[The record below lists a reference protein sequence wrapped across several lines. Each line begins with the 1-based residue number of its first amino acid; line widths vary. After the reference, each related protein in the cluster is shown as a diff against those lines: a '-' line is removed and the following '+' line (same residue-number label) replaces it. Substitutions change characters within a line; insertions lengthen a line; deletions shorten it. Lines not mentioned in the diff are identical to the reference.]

1 MNGQS
6 YTSFSEASP
15 TISFPGEIPHVQ
27 GGNATIIQLGA
38 SEIPGVDAGIYHL
51 YSSEWSKDHNNLSIH
66 ETPNFNDVFR
76 LQSVTLDL
84 STTSVST
91 DYTPLGVSPIL
102 LSYDQKL
109 ALMEAN
115 GFNNEDNIVVSGAR
129 MNLNVV
135 DYDGMNTTGPLEI
148 SILDKGYDASIDQ
161 NLMNFCNWKFS
172 DHRYYVRF

>member
-1 MNGQS
+1 MKRQ
-6 YTSFSEASP
+6 T
-15 TISFPGEIPHVQ
+15 
-27 GGNATIIQLGA
+27 L
-38 SEIPGVDAGIYHL
+38 
-51 YSSEWSKDHNNLSIH
+51 
-66 ETPNFNDVFR
+66 NDVFR

-115 GFNNEDNIVVSGAR
+115 GFNNEDNLVVSGAH

-135 DYDGMNTTGPLEI
+135 DYDGMNYI
-148 SILDKGYDASIDQ
+148 SKYL
-161 NLMNFCNWKFS
+161 F
-172 DHRYYVRF
+172 